1 MSTSRHF
8 VVLGLGAG
16 IALSLIKPSASQDL
30 PLLTKPKSDFSASEN
45 VNSVVVNTSKPLSP
59 SPATSPS
66 TGSSVEL
73 GDKPTLTIGKPEV
86 IPVIASSSKQ
96 PKKSGLLVEEKLT
109 HSAVKPSTAATTS
122 AELEQLIS
130 QSPESERP
138 DSVPTLESPQ
148 PESPESTPEETQAP
162 KPESPESTPRETQA
176 PESETPEST
185 PGETQA
191 PKPESQQSPPAGIE
205 LPASDTQ
212 SSSLEFLNPS
222 PNPLLFPTQAEEVE
236 VKTTQAITL
245 TEAIALARRNSPTL
259 QQARLTLQRN
269 EFALREAL
277 AAEFPTA
284 VVQTDLTH
292 TDSAAEELTN
302 EARAEAGVLE
312 QDTASTQFNATLQ
325 LSYNLYTGGLRPA
338 QIRAAEEQ
346 VRLQQLQVETVAEQ
360 LRLDVTEAYYNLQ
373 NADAQVE
380 IFEAAVEASEQNL
393 RDAQLLEQAG
403 LGTRFDVLQ
412 QEVQLADDQQSL
424 ISSGSNQDIAISQ
437 LVGLLNLGQ
446 QVEVTAADPIESA
459 GEWKI
464 SLEESIVL
472 ALKNRAELEQPL
484 VQRIINEQQRR
495 IALAAIRPQVT
506 LSAAYNAL
514 NVFDDDFGFG
524 DGVTLQATMQWNFF
538 DGGAA
543 RARAKQEEVDI
554 ATAESQFE
562 DIRGQIRLQVETAY
576 YELEANQENIGTTTV
591 AVEQAQESL
600 RLARLRFQAGVG
612 TQTEVINQQTAL
624 TRARSNLL
632 NATVEYNRSLAQLQ
646 RAISNLP
653 DSNLSDIP

>member
-1 MSTSRHF
+1 M
-8 VVLGLGAG
+8 
-16 IALSLIKPSASQDL
+16 
-30 PLLTKPKSDFSASEN
+30 
-45 VNSVVVNTSKPLSP
+45 
-59 SPATSPS
+59 
-66 TGSSVEL
+66 
-73 GDKPTLTIGKPEV
+73 
-86 IPVIASSSKQ
+86 
-96 PKKSGLLVEEKLT
+96 
-109 HSAVKPSTAATTS
+109 
-122 AELEQLIS
+122 
-130 QSPESERP
+130 
-138 DSVPTLESPQ
+138 
-148 PESPESTPEETQAP
+148 
-162 KPESPESTPRETQA
+162 
-176 PESETPEST
+176 
-185 PGETQA
+185 
-191 PKPESQQSPPAGIE
+191 
-205 LPASDTQ
+205 
-212 SSSLEFLNPS
+212 
-222 PNPLLFPTQAEEVE
+222 LFPTQKEEVE
-236 VKTTQAITL
+236 VKTIQAITL
-245 TEAIALARRNSPTL
+245 TEAIALARRNNQTL
-259 QQARLTLQRN
+259 QQARLALQRN

-284 VVQTDLTH
+284 IVQTDLTH
-292 TDSAAEELTN
+292 TDSASEEIAN
-302 EARAEAGVLE
+302 EGREEAGFPE

-360 LRLDVTEAYYNLQ
+360 LRFDVTDAYYDLQ

-412 QEVQLADDQQSL
+412 QEVQLADDKQSL
-424 ISSGSNQDIAISQ
+424 ISSISNQKIARRQ
-437 LVGLLNLGQ
+437 LVELLSLGQ
-446 QVEVTAADPIESA
+446 QVEVTAADPIEPA

-484 VQRIINEQQRR
+484 VQRIIDEQQRR
-495 IALAAIRPQVT
+495 IALSAIRPQVT

-514 NVFDDDFGFG
+514 NVFDDDLGFG

-554 ATAESQFE
+554 ATAESSFDQTR
-562 DIRGQIRLQVETAY
+562 DQIRLQVENAY
-576 YELEANQENIGTTTV
+576 FSLEANQENIETTTV

-612 TQTEVINQQTAL
+612 TQTDVINQQTAL

-632 NATVEYNRSLAQLQ
+632 SATVEYNRSLAQLQ